1 MPAPCVAAVLRLD
14 VEVPM
19 ESFTPVTDPVAGS
32 VALSAVVA
40 LLPLLTFF
48 FLLAFAKAKAY
59 VAGGWALLVAL
70 AVAILGYQ
78 MPFGLALLSATQG
91 AAFGLFPVV
100 WIIVM
105 AVWLYQITVLSGRFE
120 DLRRVFDA
128 VGGGD
133 VRVQAI
139 LVAFC
144 FGGLLEAL
152 AGFGAPVAITVTML
166 LALGIAP
173 IRAATAV
180 LVANTAPVAFGALA
194 IPITTAANLTN
205 YTGDEIGS
213 IVGRQT
219 PVLALFVPLILLY
232 ILDGRR
238 GLRDCWPVALFTG
251 LVFSV
256 AQFLCSNY
264 FSYELTDIVAS
275 LAAMAAAVAFL
286 RLWHPRGS
294 EPADQRMREELAQAR
309 AGGWSPA
316 GGADASVGTA
326 AGDTAEDRLT
336 AGRAWMALFPY
347 VVVILVFG
355 IVNLWTLG
363 VDIPELLARTN
374 IEIPWPVLHDALLD
388 SAGQR
393 QSSTIYS
400 FEWLISPGTLLLIS
414 GLIVV
419 LVYSRFTDG
428 GRYPLAV
435 GNAVAEIW
443 RTAVRLRSAALTI
456 LAVLALAYVMN
467 FSGQTV
473 AIGTWLAATGGFFA
487 FLSPVLGWIGTA
499 VTGSDTS
506 ANALFAKL
514 QQTAGSAAG
523 LDPQLMVAANTGGG
537 VMGKLISPQNLA
549 IGAAAVNM
557 SGQESV
563 LFRKVVGWSVVL
575 LLALCVLV
583 YLQSTPV
590 LDWMLP

>member
-1 MPAPCVAAVLRLD
+1 
-14 VEVPM
+14 M
-19 ESFTPVTDPVAGS
+19 EQFTPATDAVANS
-32 VALSAVVA
+32 ITWSA
-40 LLPLLTFF
+40 LLALIPLLLFF
-48 FLLAFAKAKAY
+48 LLLAFAKTKAY
-59 VAGGWALLVAL
+59 VAGAWALLTAL
-70 AVAILGYQ
+70 IIAVLGFH
-78 MPFGLALLSATQG
+78 MPVGLALLSVTQG

-100 WIIVM
+100 WIIIM
-105 AVWLYQITVLSGRFE
+105 AVWLYQVTVLSGRFE

-133 VRVQAI
+133 LRVQAI

-205 YTGDEIGS
+205 YPGEEIGAV
-213 IVGRQT
+213 VGRQT
-219 PVLALFVPLILLY
+219 PLLAFFIPLVLLF

-238 GLRDCWPVALFTG
+238 GLRDCWPVALLTG
-251 LVFSV
+251 VVFSIV
-256 AQFLCSNY
+256 QFLCSNY

-275 LAAMAAAVAFL
+275 LVAMVAAVGFL
-286 RLWHPRGS
+286 RIWHPRNG
-294 EPADQRMREELAQAR
+294 EEADARMTRELAEAR
-309 AGGWSPA
+309 ASGWTPSGGSA
-316 GGADASVGTA
+316 HVGTA
-326 AGDTAEDRLT
+326 ASDTAADRLT
-336 AGRAWMALFPY
+336 PGRAWMALFPY
-347 VVVILVFG
+347 VLVIVVFG
-355 IVNLWTLG
+355 IVNLWTWG
-363 VDIPELLARTN
+363 VDIPEALEKT
-374 IEIPWPVLHDALLD
+374 IIKIPWPVLHDALVD
-388 SAGQR
+388 ANGQP
-393 QSSTIYS
+393 QSSTIFS

-414 GLIVV
+414 GLIVA
-419 LVYSRFTDG
+419 LVYSRFNDG
-428 GRYPLAV
+428 GRYPLGMGDAV
-435 GNAVAEIW
+435 REIG
-443 RTAVRLRSAALTI
+443 RTAVRMRSAALTI

-467 FSGQTV
+467 FSGQTIS
-473 AIGTWLAATGGFFA
+473 IGTWLAATGGFFA

-514 QQTAGSAAG
+514 QQTAGIQAG
-523 LDPQLMVAANTGGG
+523 IDPQLMVAANTGGG

-563 LFRKVVGWSVVL
+563 LFRKVLGWSVAL
-575 LLALCVLV
+575 LLALCCIVF
-583 YLQSTPV
+583 LQSTPV

>member
-1 MPAPCVAAVLRLD
+1 MD
-14 VEVPM
+14 
-19 ESFTPVTDPVAGS
+19 SFTPSTNPVLNS
-32 VALSAVVA
+32 VALSALVA

-48 FLLAFAKAKAY
+48 FLLAFAKTRAY
-59 VAGGWALLVAL
+59 VAGAWALLVAL
-70 AVAILGYQ
+70 AVGVFGFG
-78 MPFGLALLSATQG
+78 MPVGLALLSATQG

-105 AVWLYQITVLSGRFE
+105 AVWLYQVTVLSGRFE

-128 VGGGD
+128 IGGGD
-133 VRVQAI
+133 LRVQAI

-205 YTGDEIGS
+205 YTGDEIGAV
-213 IVGRQT
+213 VGRQT
-219 PVLALFVPLILLY
+219 PVLALFVPLILLF

-238 GLRDCWPVALFTG
+238 GLRDCWPIALFTG
-251 LVFSV
+251 VVFSIF
-256 AQFLCSNY
+256 QFLCSNY

-275 LAAMAAAVAFL
+275 LVALLAAVGFL
-286 RLWHPRGS
+286 RFWHPRNGG
-294 EPADQRMREELAQAR
+294 EAGQRMKAELAQAR
-309 AGGWSPA
+309 ADGWTPS
-316 GGADASVGTA
+316 GSGAASDVLTSA
-326 AGDTAEDRLT
+326 DDTAEDRLT
-336 AGRAWMALFPY
+336 PSRAWMALFPY
-347 VVVILVFG
+347 VAVIVIFG
-355 IVNLWTLG
+355 FVNLWTLG
-363 VDIPELLARTN
+363 IDVPEALAKTN
-374 IEIPWPVLHDALLD
+374 IEIPWPVLHEALLD
-388 SAGQR
+388 SNGQT

-400 FEWLISPGTLLLIS
+400 FEWLISPGTLLLVT
-414 GLIVV
+414 GLIVA
-419 LVYSRFTDG
+419 LVYSRFNEN
-428 GRYPLAV
+428 GRYPLTVGAAV
-435 GNAVAEIW
+435 REIW
-443 RTAVRLRSAALTI
+443 TTAVRMRSAALTI
-456 LAVLALAYVMN
+456 LGVLALAYVMN

-473 AIGTWLAATGGFFA
+473 SIGTWLAATGGFFA

-514 QQTAGSAAG
+514 QQTAGIEAG

-563 LFRKVVGWSVVL
+563 LLRKVIGWSVLL
-575 LLALCVLV
+575 LLALCILV

-590 LDWMLP
+590 LEWMLP